1 MATVFPPHGIF
12 DNKFQLFN
20 FSEKALTKIK
30 IILASIQM
38 LSTSKITNAKN

>member
-20 FSEKALTKIK
+20 LSEKAMTKIT

-38 LSTSKITNAKN
+38 LPTSKIPNAKK